1 VADVSGT
8 HRLFGIAIS
17 TALVGAALY
26 GLEAS
31 SNFGVSS
38 TAPPEAGHGHKHSS
52 SSALPVD
59 STGSTTLGEA
69 LKTPNSAPLRESN
82 EQEKPLQTFFTD
94 SQYTPQPETTLL
106 GEQTSIDEPA
116 EVAEPPSS
124 TQFSEPSLGEP
135 SQTAAVEPR
144 SPEEAP
150 VSDLSEQPNHG
161 DSRQAEEA
169 TPQPAPPPIPL
180 RKPIVR
186 RLPTT
191 ASAETRTS
199 RPGSAPQARNQPM
212 SLGRPAKTKA
222 NHSSSVTNYKRRV
235 WSALAR
241 HKPRVGQRGSV
252 TVRFGIN
259 AGGGLSFVQVSR
271 SSGNSK
277 LDQLA
282 LRTVRAA
289 APFAGPP
296 ESLRGRPYTIRIDFN

>member
-1 VADVSGT
+1 MADVSGT
-8 HRLFGIAIS
+8 HRLLGIAVG

-26 GLEAS
+26 GLGAS
-31 SNFGVSS
+31 SNSGVSG

-52 SSALPVD
+52 SSALPED
-59 STGSTTLGEA
+59 PTGSITLGDA
-69 LKTPNSAPLRESN
+69 LTIPNSAPLDASN
-82 EQEKPLQTFFTD
+82 EQEKPPQAFFTD
-94 SQYTPQPETTLL
+94 SHYTPEPETTLL

-124 TQFSEPSLGEP
+124 TQFSEPALGERP
-135 SQTAAVEPR
+135 QTAAVEPR

-161 DSRQAEEA
+161 DSRRAEEA
-169 TPQPAPPPIPL
+169 TPPPAPPPIPL

-199 RPGSAPQARNQPM
+199 RPGNVPQARHQPM
-212 SLGRPAKTKA
+212 SLGPAKTMA
-222 NHSSSVTNYKRRV
+222 NHSSSVSGYKMRV

-241 HKPRVGQRGSV
+241 HKPRVGQRGSA

-259 AGGGLSFVQVSR
+259 ARGGLSFVQVSR
-271 SSGNSK
+271 SSGNLK

-289 APFAGPP
+289 APFASPP